1 MRHKPI
7 KAATRVKHPA
17 GEPPPARSG
26 FLRLIM
32 MYYVNLGRCKS
43 LIPLQKKQRVFA
55 AAKPA

>member
-26 FLRLIM
+26 FLRLIKG
-32 MYYVNLGRCKS
+32 YYVSNRNAEK
-43 LIPLQKKQRVFA
+43 PL
-55 AAKPA
+55 